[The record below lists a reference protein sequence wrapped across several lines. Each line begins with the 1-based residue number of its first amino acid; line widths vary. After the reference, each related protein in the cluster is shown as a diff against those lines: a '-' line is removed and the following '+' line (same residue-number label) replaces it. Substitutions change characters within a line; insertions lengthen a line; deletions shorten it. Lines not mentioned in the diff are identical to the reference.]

1 MEDKKVIFSE
11 TAKVFREERTLHYY
25 KGKDGIRGFG
35 FANKFNIVMQADRIY
50 SEKATE
56 ELRKLL
62 DETTQKAKEIIAA
75 NY

>member
-11 TAKVFREERTLHYY
+11 TAKVFREERTLHY
-25 KGKDGIRGFG
+25 KEKDELRGFV
-35 FANKFNIVMQADRIY
+35 FANKFNIVMQADRIH

-75 NY
+75 DY

>member
-11 TAKVFREERTLHYY
+11 TAKVFREERTLHY
-25 KGKDGIRGFG
+25 KEKDGLRGFE
-35 FANKFNIVMQADRIY
+35 FANKFNIVMQADRIH

-56 ELRKLL
+56 ELGKLL

-75 NY
+75 DY